1 MSTTLGKK
9 ISELR
14 KEKGITQEELAERLG
29 VSPQAVSKWEN
40 DLSCPDIMLLPELAK
55 LFDVAI
61 DELFSV
67 TPKRETELLPPEKR
81 KNPED
86 MILYIRVDSKEGD
99 RIRINL
105 PIPLVKLAISM
116 GIKLPQVS
124 GNDILKNIDFEQILE
139 LVEKG
144 LIGKLVEVETQ
155 TAIPWKLRYND
166 SRFKRGGYR
175 HENSCKNVRKE
186 HSPAL
191 SLFPCDERSHG
202 AHRSTLHPK
211 AGRHFPR
218 ARRTRASSP
227 VPRNPEAKE
236 KASGL
241 VPCGNHGCQ
250 AHICKSQIIKKNG
263 FYRKNRF
270 DTRLR
275 QALQVPRAILISG

>member
-67 TPKRETELLPPEKR
+67 TPKKETELLPPEKR
-81 KNPED
+81 KNPDD

-144 LIGKLVEVETQ
+144 LIGKLVEVES
-155 TAIPWKLRYND
+155 AE
-166 SRFKRGGYR
+166 G
-175 HENSCKNVRKE
+175 
-186 HSPAL
+186 
-191 SLFPCDERSHG
+191 
-202 AHRSTLHPK
+202 
-211 AGRHFPR
+211 
-218 ARRTRASSP
+218 
-227 VPRNPEAKE
+227 
-236 KASGL
+236 
-241 VPCGNHGCQ
+241 
-250 AHICKSQIIKKNG
+250 
-263 FYRKNRF
+263 
-270 DTRLR
+270 DTVEI
-275 QALQVPRAILISG
+275 AVE

>member
-67 TPKRETELLPPEKR
+67 TPKKETELLPPEKR
-81 KNPED
+81 KNPDD

-144 LIGKLVEVETQ
+144 LIGKLVEVES
-155 TAIPWKLRYND
+155 A
-166 SRFKRGGYR
+166 
-175 HENSCKNVRKE
+175 E
-186 HSPAL
+186 
-191 SLFPCDERSHG
+191 
-202 AHRSTLHPK
+202 
-211 AGRHFPR
+211 
-218 ARRTRASSP
+218 
-227 VPRNPEAKE
+227 
-236 KASGL
+236 
-241 VPCGNHGCQ
+241 GNTVEI
-250 AHICKSQIIKKNG
+250 A
-263 FYRKNRF
+263 
-270 DTRLR
+270 
-275 QALQVPRAILISG
+275 VE

>member
-67 TPKRETELLPPEKR
+67 TPKKETELLPPEKR
-81 KNPED
+81 KNPDD
-86 MILYIRVDSKEGD
+86 MMLYIHVDSKKGD
-99 RIRINL
+99 RVRINL

-124 GNDILKNIDFEQILE
+124 GNDVLKNIDFEQILD

-144 LIGKLVEVETQ
+144 LIGKLVEVES
-155 TAIPWKLRYND
+155 AE
-166 SRFKRGGYR
+166 G
-175 HENSCKNVRKE
+175 
-186 HSPAL
+186 
-191 SLFPCDERSHG
+191 
-202 AHRSTLHPK
+202 
-211 AGRHFPR
+211 
-218 ARRTRASSP
+218 
-227 VPRNPEAKE
+227 
-236 KASGL
+236 
-241 VPCGNHGCQ
+241 
-250 AHICKSQIIKKNG
+250 
-263 FYRKNRF
+263 
-270 DTRLR
+270 DTVEI
-275 QALQVPRAILISG
+275 AVE

>member
-29 VSPQAVSKWEN
+29 VSPQAVSKGEN

-67 TPKRETELLPPEKR
+67 TPKKETELLPPEKR
-81 KNPED
+81 KNPDD

-144 LIGKLVEVETQ
+144 LIGKLVEVES
-155 TAIPWKLRYND
+155 A
-166 SRFKRGGYR
+166 
-175 HENSCKNVRKE
+175 E
-186 HSPAL
+186 
-191 SLFPCDERSHG
+191 
-202 AHRSTLHPK
+202 
-211 AGRHFPR
+211 
-218 ARRTRASSP
+218 
-227 VPRNPEAKE
+227 
-236 KASGL
+236 
-241 VPCGNHGCQ
+241 GNTVEI
-250 AHICKSQIIKKNG
+250 A
-263 FYRKNRF
+263 
-270 DTRLR
+270 
-275 QALQVPRAILISG
+275 VE